1 MYSFLPLL
9 LFAVVAAAEARVY
22 KCASDKGGVT
32 YQDTACAPGRELRNP
47 DGDAAP
53 ERAAPLTLPPDKN
66 APAAASNSTRLRTGA
81 VSVPGGSPAERKFL
95 QAGMSEAEVLQKV
108 GRPDVESDGRSK
120 EGRRW
125 TYLPTDGDPG
135 VLTTL
140 TFGGG
145 KVTHIERKVMH

>member
-1 MYSFLPLL
+1 MYSLLPLL
-9 LFAVVAAAEARVY
+9 LLAVFAAADARVY
-22 KCASDKGGVT
+22 KCANDKGGVT

-47 DGDAAP
+47 EADPVPPSSTPSTPPTDKGAP
-53 ERAAPLTLPPDKN
+53 GS
-66 APAAASNSTRLRTGA
+66 ASNSTRLRTGT
-81 VSVPGGSPAERKFL
+81 VTVPGGSPAERKFL

-108 GRPDVESDGRSK
+108 GRPDVESNGRAK
-120 EGRRW
+120 DGRRW

-140 TFGGG
+140 TFGGD

>member
-9 LFAVVAAAEARVY
+9 LFAVVAAADARVY
-22 KCASDKGGVT
+22 KCAGDKGGVT
-32 YQDTACAPGRELRNP
+32 YQDTACAPGRELGNP
-47 DGDAAP
+47 EADPATQSAT
-53 ERAAPLTLPPDKN
+53 PLTTPTDKS
-66 APAAASNSTRLRTGA
+66 APASASDSTRLRTGT
-81 VSVPGGSPAERKFL
+81 VTVPGGSPAERKFL
-95 QAGMSEAEVLQKV
+95 QAGMSEAEVLQRV
-108 GRPDVESDGRSK
+108 GRPDVESNGRAK